1 MEELIIKERQFREDL
16 ADVVN
21 NSNLPAFIIKPIVK
35 DLFEQLSMLEQQQ
48 YEMAQEFIK
57 KNKEVKEEENGQ
69 D

>member
-48 YEMAQEFIK
+48 YEMAQEFIE
-57 KNKEVKEEENGQ
+57 KNKKVKEEENGQ